1 MKINIK
7 GKEIKL
13 KNTFRSMIIYE
24 KVAGK
29 TFNPQGITEILLYFY
44 SVIMASDKD
53 CELEFDDLL
62 DMVDDNPKLITDFSE
77 WLNKS
82 FRISN
87 YLNGEVEKENE
98 NPKKA

>member
-7 GKEIKL
+7 GKEIEL

-53 CELEFDDLL
+53 CQLEFDDLL
-62 DMVDDNPKLITDFSE
+62 DMVDENPKLITDFSQ

>member
-1 MKINIK
+1 MKIQIK
-7 GKEIKL
+7 DKEIEL

-29 TFNPQGITEILLYFY
+29 TFNPQGITDILLYFY

-98 NPKKA
+98 NPKKS

>member
-1 MKINIK
+1 MKITIK
-7 GKEIKL
+7 EKEIEL
-13 KNTFRSMIIYE
+13 KNTFRSMIIFE

-29 TFNPQGITEILLYFY
+29 TFNPEGITDILLYFY

-53 CELEFDDLL
+53 CDLEFEEFIN
-62 DMVDDNPKLITDFSE
+62 MVDENPKLLTDFSE

-87 YLNGEVEKENE
+87 YINGEVEKENE

>member
-7 GKEIKL
+7 GKEIEL

-53 CELEFDDLL
+53 CQLEFDDLL
-62 DMVDDNPKLITDFSE
+62 DMVDENPKLITDFSE

-87 YLNGEVEKENE
+87 YLNGEIEKENE

>member
-1 MKINIK
+1 MKIQIK
-7 GKEIKL
+7 DKEIEL

-24 KVAGK
+24 KVANK

-53 CELEFDDLL
+53 CELEFEDFL
-62 DMVDDNPKLITDFSE
+62 DMVDNNPQLITDFSN

-82 FRISN
+82 FRIN
-87 YLNGEVEKENE
+87 NFINGEVEKDNE
-98 NPKKA
+98 NPKKV

>member
-1 MKINIK
+1 MKIQIK
-7 GKEIKL
+7 DKEIEL

-29 TFNPQGITEILLYFY
+29 TFNPQGITDILLYFY

>member
-7 GKEIKL
+7 GKEIEL

-62 DMVDDNPKLITDFSE
+62 DMVDANPKLITDFSE

>member
-7 GKEIKL
+7 GKEIEL

-29 TFNPQGITEILLYFY
+29 TFNPEGITEILLYFY

-53 CELEFDDLL
+53 CQLEFDDLL
-62 DMVDDNPKLITDFSE
+62 DMVDENPKLITDFSE

-87 YLNGEVEKENE
+87 YLNGEVEKDNE

>member
-7 GKEIKL
+7 GKEVEL

-62 DMVDDNPKLITDFSE
+62 DMVDANPKLITDFSE

>member
-7 GKEIKL
+7 GKEIEL

-62 DMVDDNPKLITDFSE
+62 DMVDNNPKLITDFSE

>member
-7 GKEIKL
+7 DKEIEL

-29 TFNPQGITEILLYFY
+29 TFNPEGITEILLYFY

-53 CELEFDDLL
+53 CQLEFDDLL
-62 DMVDDNPKLITDFSE
+62 DMVDENPKLITDFSE

-87 YLNGEVEKENE
+87 YLNGEVEKDNE

>member
-1 MKINIK
+1 MKIQIK
-7 GKEIKL
+7 DKEIEL

-62 DMVDDNPKLITDFSE
+62 DMVDNNPKLITDFSE

>member
-7 GKEIKL
+7 GKEIEL

-53 CELEFDDLL
+53 CELEFDDFL
-62 DMVDDNPKLITDFSE
+62 DMVDNNPKLITDFSE

>member
-7 GKEIKL
+7 GKEVEL

-62 DMVDDNPKLITDFSE
+62 DMVDNNPKLITDFSE

>member
-7 GKEIKL
+7 GKEIEL

-29 TFNPQGITEILLYFY
+29 TFNPEGITEILLYFY

-53 CELEFDDLL
+53 CQLEFDDLL
-62 DMVDDNPKLITDFSE
+62 DMVDENPKLITDFSE

>member
-1 MKINIK
+1 MKILVK
-7 GKEIKL
+7 EKEIEL
-13 KNTFRSMIIYE
+13 KNTFRSMIIFE

-29 TFNPQGITEILLYFY
+29 TFNPEGITDILLYFY

-53 CELEFDDLL
+53 CDLEFEEFIN
-62 DMVDDNPKLITDFSE
+62 MVDENPKLLTDFSE

-87 YLNGEVEKENE
+87 YINGEVEKENE

>member
-7 GKEIKL
+7 GKEIEL

-29 TFNPQGITEILLYFY
+29 TFNPEGITEILLYFY

-53 CELEFDDLL
+53 CQLEFDDLL
-62 DMVDDNPKLITDFSE
+62 DMVDENPKLITDFSQ

-87 YLNGEVEKENE
+87 YLNGEVEKDNE

>member
-1 MKINIK
+1 MKLLVK
-7 GKEIKL
+7 EKEIEL
-13 KNTFRSMIIYE
+13 KSTFRSMIIYE

-29 TFNPQGITEILLYFY
+29 TFNPEGITDILLYFY

-53 CELEFDDLL
+53 CDLEFEEFIN
-62 DMVDDNPKLITDFSE
+62 MVDENPKLLTDFSV

-87 YLNGEVEKENE
+87 YINGEVEKENE

>member
-7 GKEIKL
+7 GKEIEL

-62 DMVDDNPKLITDFSE
+62 DMVDANPKLITDFSE

-87 YLNGEVEKENE
+87 YLNGEVEKDNE

>member
-7 GKEIKL
+7 GKEIEL

-29 TFNPQGITEILLYFY
+29 TFNPEGITEILLYFY

-53 CELEFDDLL
+53 CQLEFDDLL
-62 DMVDDNPKLITDFSE
+62 DMVDENPKLITDFSQ

>member
-7 GKEIKL
+7 GKEIEL

-29 TFNPQGITEILLYFY
+29 TFNPEGITEILLYFY

-53 CELEFDDLL
+53 CQLEFDDLL
-62 DMVDDNPKLITDFSE
+62 DMVDENPKLITDFSE

-87 YLNGEVEKENE
+87 YLNGDVEKENE

>member
-7 GKEIKL
+7 GKEIEL

-53 CELEFDDLL
+53 CQLEFDDLL
-62 DMVDDNPKLITDFSE
+62 DMVDENPKLITDFSE

>member
-7 GKEIKL
+7 GKEIEL

-53 CELEFDDLL
+53 CQLEFDDLL
-62 DMVDDNPKLITDFSE
+62 DMVDENPKLITDFSE

-87 YLNGEVEKENE
+87 YLNGEVEKDNE

>member
-7 GKEIKL
+7 GKEIEL

-29 TFNPQGITEILLYFY
+29 TFNPEGKTEILLYYY

-53 CELEFDDLL
+53 CQLEFDDLL
-62 DMVDDNPKLITDFSE
+62 DMVDENPKLITDFSE

-87 YLNGEVEKENE
+87 YLNGDVEKENE

>member
-7 GKEIKL
+7 GKEVEL

-62 DMVDDNPKLITDFSE
+62 DMVDENPKLITDFSE